1 MRFPKITSLYG
12 RIFAIFWFTMLV
24 VLIAVLALPHLDP
37 RVARELQGEQLDRLY
52 QLRDNLEQRYD
63 ASHDVQQVLQGL
75 KHNNRRRANSP
86 KDSDLPR
93 LFLTDAEGNILQ
105 TQNNHD
111 FKTKALKNFITTV
124 ESPDKP
130 MQRLYGRYMLVGPVP
145 IELAKQ
151 NMHLYVGIKWNQPP
165 PFLLRMFDKP
175 LQLLLV
181 VMLVSTPFLLWLAW
195 ALSQPARR
203 LERAAKRVAKGEF
216 TADPSLEKGTSE
228 FRQAGASFNQM
239 VKAVNQMLSGQQRLL
254 SDISHELRSPLTRL
268 RMATALAT
276 RKQGTSSE
284 LERIDTEA
292 QRLEQMIN
300 ELLELSRMSINSH
313 ANREIQPA
321 TSLWE
326 EVLKDAQFEAEQL
339 NKVLHYSQVP
349 AALIPGSPQLLMSAV
364 ENIVR
369 NAVHYSDKQI
379 NVSMNSHQTQ
389 FHIIVEDDGPGV
401 PDTEL
406 NDIFRPFYRVSTARD
421 RDSGGTGLGL
431 AITQSAILQHSGTI
445 VASRSALG
453 GLKMSISLPLTND

>member
-1 MRFPKITSLYG
+1 MKFPNITSLYG

-37 RVARELQGEQLDRLY
+37 RVARETQREQLDRIY
-52 QLRDNLEQRYD
+52 QLRDNLEQRYG
-63 ASHDVQQVLQGL
+63 ASNDIQQVLQGV
-75 KHNNRRRANSP
+75 KNNNRRRASSP
-86 KDSDLPR
+86 KDSELPR
-93 LFLTDAEGNILQ
+93 LFLTDVEGNILQ
-105 TQNNHD
+105 TQNHHD
-111 FKTKALKNFITTV
+111 FKTKVLKNFITTV
-124 ESPDKP
+124 ESPSKP
-130 MQRLYGRYMLVGPVP
+130 MQRLYGRYMLIGPVP
-145 IELAKQ
+145 IELA
-151 NMHLYVGIKWNQPP
+151 NRNLHLYVAIRWNQPP

-181 VMLVSTPFLLWLAW
+181 VMIVSTPFLLWLAW

-203 LERAAKRVAKGEF
+203 LERAAKRVAKGAF
-216 TADPSLEKGTSE
+216 TPDPSLEKGTSE

-239 VKAVNQMLSGQQRLL
+239 VKAVNQMVSGQQRLL

-276 RKQGTSSE
+276 RKQGASSE

-300 ELLELSRMSINSH
+300 ELLELSRMSTNSH
-313 ANREIQPA
+313 ANRETQPA

-326 EVLKDAQFEAEQL
+326 EVFSDAQFEAEQL
-339 NKVLHYSQVP
+339 GKVLHYP
-349 AALIPGSPQLLMSAV
+349 KIPEVLVSGSPQLLMSAV

-369 NAVHYSDKQI
+369 NAVHYGRQQI
-379 NVSMNSHQTQ
+379 KVSMRSSQSHI
-389 FHIIVEDDGPGV
+389 HIIVEDDGPGV

-445 VASRSALG
+445 VASCSSLG